1 MAALIDDLLQLL
13 RVTQAEM
20 NLEDADLSAEVTAAC
35 GLGNA
40 WKFTS
45 GREDASIEFATTAV
59 DEVSLC
65 CYVRDNGAGFNP
77 DYVGQLFQRLR
88 DASEFPGTG
97 IGPASVRRIIDRHG
111 GRVWAEGAVGY
122 GATIY
127 FTLDANEVC

>member
-20 NLEDADLSAEVTAAC
+20 NLEGADLSAEVTAAC

-77 DYVGQLFQRLR
+77 AYVGHLLH
-88 DASEFPGTG
+88 P
-97 IGPASVRRIIDRHG
+97 RR
-111 GRVWAEGAVGY
+111 
-122 GATIY
+122 ATSPSTRCC
-127 FTLDANEVC
+127 FTLDANEVCAVTA

>member
-40 WKFTS
+40 RKFTS

-59 DEVSLC
+59 DEVSL
-65 CYVRDNGAGFNP
+65 R
-77 DYVGQLFQRLR
+77 
-88 DASEFPGTG
+88 EFPGTG
-97 IGPASVRRIIDRHG
+97 IGLAGVRCIIDRHG
-111 GRVWAEGAVGY
+111 GRGLGQ
-122 GATIY
+122 GRRRPRRHHLLHPRRATSPSTRCC
-127 FTLDANEVC
+127 FTLDANEVCAVTA